1 MARWEDL
8 ARTGRRLAGEL
19 QGSVVRARLEG
30 EKRLLQRQHRAAAE
44 RLGERAW
51 ELTRSGELDPAPLRA
66 EIADVERVLDEIAA
80 KVAEIDALR
89 DDDSPPADPPSGR
102 PTGWEGADRYF
113 SG

>member
-1 MARWEDL
+1 MATWEDL

-51 ELTRSGELDPAPLRA
+51 ELTRSGELDAGPLRA
-66 EIADVERVLDEIAA
+66 EIADVDRALDEIAA
-80 KVAEIDALR
+80 KVAEIEALR
-89 DDDSPPADPPSGR
+89 DEGSAGDDPPVQK
-102 PTGWEGADRYF
+102 PTGWEGADRF
-113 SG
+113 FRG